1 MSRTP
6 KLPPALAIL
15 MNGRLVGRVERNG
28 SRLSFIYDEH
38 WRQDQRNFPLSLSM
52 PLTAAAHGH
61 ETIKNWISGLLPD
74 NERIIARVANAH
86 DVSPDNPYALIWKIG
101 EDCPGATQ
109 FVEPENIGN
118 LVEGGDIVWLTEDQ
132 VADRLAE
139 LRRHGV
145 ERRHAEGNFS
155 LPGAQPKTALVC
167 LDGRWGV
174 PSGRLPTTYILKP
187 PIDDL
192 EGHAEN
198 EVFCLALA
206 RKLGLAAAEADV
218 LRFRDEIAI
227 SIKRYDRAP
236 RGNGFVRVHQED
248 MCQAMSVPPANKYER
263 DGGPGIR
270 TIMRLLA
277 WSTNPGADRTRFMD
291 AIALNFL
298 IYGSDAHAKNYSLLF
313 GPPRRPGASW
323 EVRLAPLYDVASYLP
338 YATRLEDIRMPMKV
352 GQHRHYEEILPRHWE
367 QMSASCDYPTDEA
380 VKQVIDMAERI
391 PAAAAEVA
399 ADLRDKGID
408 HPVLTTLVEMLHER
422 CEKVLR
428 AWRAQ
433 MPVAAPGMG

>member
-1 MSRTP
+1 M
-6 KLPPALAIL
+6 I
-15 MNGRLVGRVERNG
+15 
-28 SRLSFIYDEH
+28 
-38 WRQDQRNFPLSLSM
+38 
-52 PLTAAAHGH
+52 AAH
-61 ETIKNWISGLLPD
+61 
-74 NERIIARVANAH
+74 RQIARRLTEQPICL
-86 DVSPDNPYALIWKIG
+86 DL
-101 EDCPGATQ
+101 EDRRGLPRGDPIRRAREHRKPGPGRRHRLA
-109 FVEPENIGN
+109 
-118 LVEGGDIVWLTEDQ
+118 TEDQ

-206 RKLGLAAAEADV
+206 RKLDLAAAEADV

-227 SIKRYDRAP
+227 SVKRYDRAS

-248 MCQAMSVPPANKYER
+248 MCQAMSVPPADKDER

-270 TIMRLLA
+270 AIMRLLA
-277 WSTNPGADRTRFMD
+277 WSTNPGQDRIRFMD

-298 IYGSDAHAKNYSLLF
+298 ILNGSDAHAKNYSLLF

-367 QMSASCDYPTDEA
+367 QMSVSCDT
-380 VKQVIDMAERI
+380 IRRI
-391 PAAAAEVA
+391 RPSSRSSTCRKHTRRRRRGRRRSA
-399 ADLRDKGID
+399 RQG
-408 HPVLTTLVEMLHER
+408 H
-422 CEKVLR
+422 
-428 AWRAQ
+428 
-433 MPVAAPGMG
+433 